1 MVEPLLYA
9 ALGFLTASLLALFFG
24 RALWNRAVRLTTH
37 RIMRR
42 LPLSREEIVASRD
55 LLRAEQ
61 AVEYRRLERQA
72 NLMRERMGT
81 SMAAVGERDA
91 RIAELRTVIAE
102 GKAQIAAGERREA
115 EARAEISRL
124 EAEQAQVRGQLADT
138 ERSLTI
144 AQHDLAQSQADRA
157 DLLQLADTRRAEL
170 AQSSAGMASLRQAA
184 AALEQQLGTASSH
197 AADAQGRLEA
207 ALAAKRLETERAEKT
222 HEKLLAAESR
232 LAEALTQIERGPRN
246 GVDAAASP
254 RNGEDFILLRQQIE
268 KLARDI
274 ARAAGPAGAQSSP
287 PTPSAPAPIAP
298 EAAAKP
304 PRNRRKPAQAAAAAP
319 REEPHRG

>member
-91 RIAELRTVIAE
+91 RIAELRTVIAD
-102 GKAQIAAGERREA
+102 GHAQIAAGERREA

-124 EAEQAQVRGQLADT
+124 EAEQAQIRGQLADT
-138 ERSLTI
+138 ERSLAVTRR
-144 AQHDLAQSQADRA
+144 DLEQSQADRR

-170 AQSSAGMASLRQAA
+170 AQSSAGMAALRQAS
-184 AALEQQLGTASSH
+184 AALEQQLGTASNQ
-197 AADAQGRLEA
+197 AATAQSRLED
-207 ALAAKRLETERAEKT
+207 ALAAKRAETERAERA
-222 HEKLLAAESR
+222 HEKLIAAESR
-232 LAEALTQIERGPRN
+232 LANALTQLESAGRN
-246 GVDAAASP
+246 GAEMAPAVP
-254 RNGEDFILLRQQIE
+254 RNGEDFNLLRQQIE
-268 KLARDI
+268 KLARDLV
-274 ARAAGPAGAQSSP
+274 RA
-287 PTPSAPAPIAP
+287 TAPAASLSAIDAAP
-298 EAAAKP
+298 AVEAAPAESAKA
-304 PRNRRKPAQAAAAAP
+304 RGGKRKAVRATAT
-319 REEPHRG
+319 HRPE